1 VFVTLLRVRQQ
12 VEAELLGRAVLH
24 RDLHRLLPADVRQR
38 QQLERRLLCAHR
50 DHPRVDRGHRTRRQP
65 RRVGGERDA
74 GEATDDRGV
83 DAKRLLQLDQARR
96 LERVLA
102 TEQVAHHVVAVAR
115 AHRPPLRVASQR
127 VLERVRPHQAVE
139 VVVGA
144 DPVCRGLALRD
155 AAS

>member
-1 VFVTLLRVRQQ
+1 M
-12 VEAELLGRAVLH
+12 VEASPTTAAYERFARPLLA
-24 RDLHRLLPADVRQR
+24 
-38 QQLERRLLCAHR
+38 
-50 DHPRVDRGHRTRRQP
+50 
-65 RRVGGERDA
+65 
-74 GEATDDRGV
+74 
-83 DAKRLLQLDQARR
+83 RLLQLDQARR